1 MASPVISPITSFNLY
16 TRGQNFALLL
26 AATELP
32 VSVFA
37 VTGTESTN
45 VINATAHGLPNGTPV
60 KFTALTGG
68 AGLTAGPSYYVVT
81 TAADTFQLALTPG
94 GTAINFTTNITAAS
108 ISAAVWTCIGSDPDG
123 MAITL
128 ADLGLTFDAAH
139 GILKGAFKA
148 AGFYNL
154 KFTATN
160 GTGTSAAVYL
170 PIGIEDSGFAVDA
183 TIGIEVDIETGA
195 VSRTLGNAVASSAS
209 AAAAPV
215 LYGKHGCQMLLTVV
229 FRKQGQ
235 QIGMDVVELQL
246 GLKQYEPE
254 QIIDL
259 TDGTFYALG
268 GGFRILLD
276 LAKVAVANA
285 LGDYETD
292 NETLFN
298 ALAEL
303 RWKHY
308 EQVTAGAPVALIS
321 RSRNFILQLERDLI
335 PNP

>member
-1 MASPVISPITSFNLY
+1 MAAPVISPITSFNLY
-16 TRGQNFALLL
+16 TRGQSFALLL

-37 VTGTESTN
+37 VTGTESTD
-45 VINATAHGLPNGTPV
+45 VINATAHGLPNQMQV

-68 AGLTAGPSYYVVT
+68 AGLTAGTTYYVVS
-81 TAADTFQLALTPG
+81 TAANTFQLALTPG
-94 GTAINFTTNITAAS
+94 GAAINFTTNITAAT
-108 ISAAVWTCIGSDPDG
+108 ISAAIWTCIGSDQDG

-128 ADLGLTFDAAH
+128 ADLGLTFDTAH
-139 GILKGAFKA
+139 GVLKGAFKA
-148 AGFYNL
+148 AGFYDL

-160 GTGTSAAVYL
+160 GAGTSAAVYL

-183 TIGIEVDIETGA
+183 TTGIEVDVETGA
-195 VSRTLGNAVASSAS
+195 VTRTFGSAVAASAS
-209 AAAAPV
+209 TAAVPV
-215 LYGKHGCQMLLTVV
+215 LYGKHGSQMLITVV

-235 QIGMDVVELQL
+235 QLGMDVVELQL
-246 GLKQYEPE
+246 GIKQYEPE

-276 LAKVAVANA
+276 LDKVAVATA
-285 LGDYETD
+285 LGDYEMD
-292 NETLFN
+292 NETLFT

-308 EQVTAGAPVALIS
+308 EQVTSGAPVQLIS
-321 RSRNFILQLERDLI
+321 RSRNFLFQIERDII
-335 PNP
+335 PN